1 MPPAA
6 HLLIA
11 PILLPLFAAALMLVL
26 NERRRWLKRAIS
38 LSTLAALMAVAIA
51 LLIAMA
57 APGST
62 PVAYRLGDWPAPFA
76 ITLVVDRL
84 SALLL
89 LLAASIGLCSSFY
102 AIARWDRAGPRFH
115 ALFLLLLMGVNGAF
129 LTGDLFNLFVFFE
142 VMLAA
147 SYGLALHGAGVERT
161 KASLHYVAINIATS
175 LLFLVGIALIY
186 ATTGT
191 LNMADL
197 SQRIPMLGGEDLV
210 LLESGAAILSIAF
223 FVKAGMWPLGFWLTP
238 TYAAAA
244 APVAATFAIMSKVGI
259 YAIIRLSA
267 LAFGPASGLA
277 AGFANE
283 WLITGGLATMAFG
296 TIGMLAASRLTGI
309 AGSYILISSGT
320 LLVAIGAGSPFVLT
334 GALFYLV
341 SSTLGTCAFYLLI
354 EPVER
359 AADPDGGAVPS
370 QAEPAFE
377 DDEPGRL
384 AEDESDDED
393 EIGIVIPATI
403 ALLGSAFI
411 ICALLMAGLPPL
423 PGFLAKFAIIDGL
436 LRALPEM
443 AATGWITLAAILI
456 SGLATL
462 IAMTRAGINLLWVPV
477 DRPQAHLRVV
487 EAVPIG
493 VVLALCLALVIGAGP
508 ALGYMKAAATSLYDP
523 VRYTDAVLNPAHQP
537 EERTR

>member
-1 MPPAA
+1 MPLAS
-6 HLLIA
+6 HLIIA

-38 LSTLAALMAVAIA
+38 LSTLMAMMGVAVV
-51 LLIAMA
+51 LLSAMA
-57 APGST
+57 TQGST
-62 PVAYRLGDWPAPFA
+62 PVSYRVGDWPAPFA

-84 SALLL
+84 SAALL
-89 LLAASIGLCSSFY
+89 LLAATIGLCANFY

-115 ALFLLLLMGVNGAF
+115 PLFLLLLMGVNGAF
-129 LTGDLFNLFVFFE
+129 LTGDIFNLFVFFE

-161 KASLHYVAINIATS
+161 TASLHYVAINIATS
-175 LLFLVGIALIY
+175 LLFLIGIALIY

-197 SQRIPMLGGEDLV
+197 SQRIPMLGGQDLV

-244 APVAATFAIMSKVGI
+244 APIAAVFAIMSKVGI

-267 LAFGPASGLA
+267 LAFGPSSGLA

-283 WLITGGLATMAFG
+283 WLTTGGLATIAFG
-296 TIGMLAASRLTGI
+296 TIGMLAASRLTSI

-320 LLVAIGAGSPFVLT
+320 LLVAIGAGNPFVLA
-334 GALFYLV
+334 GALLYLV
-341 SSTLGTCAFYLLI
+341 ASTLGTCGFYLLI

-377 DDEPGRL
+377 DDDPGRL
-384 AEDESDDED
+384 VEDEEDDED
-393 EIGIVIPATI
+393 EIGIIIPATI

-411 ICALLMAGLPPL
+411 FCTLLMAGLPPL
-423 PGFLAKFAIIDGL
+423 PGFLAKFAIIDGM
-436 LRALPEM
+436 LRGLPEM
-443 AATGWITLAAILI
+443 TGAGWFTIAAILI

-493 VVLALCLALVIGAGP
+493 IVLALCLALVIGAGP
-508 ALGYMKAAATSLYDP
+508 VLSYMKAAATGLYHP
-523 VRYTDAVLNPAHQP
+523 ARYTDAVLSPPRLPA
-537 EERTR
+537 EEAK